1 MALWCVVK
9 NFFECQDDNV
19 MKPASK
25 NILIVEDT
33 ENVADLMKEM
43 LKSFGYEV
51 EVRLAVTEALA
62 TYEPGKFDLVI
73 TDYTMP
79 GMNGLSF
86 AYLLRQQSPR
96 QLILL
101 ITGSAYSITDGV
113 AKPLPVNATLQKP
126 FSVSEFQDAIT
137 SIFDIE
143 PTRA

>member
-1 MALWCVVK
+1 MSAK
-9 NFFECQDDNV
+9 
-19 MKPASK
+19 ATSK
-25 NILIVEDT
+25 KILVVEDT
-33 ENVADLMKEM
+33 ENVADLMREM

-51 EVRLAVTEALA
+51 EVRLEVKEALA

-86 AYLLRQQSPR
+86 AYLLRQQSPG

-113 AKPLPVNATLQKP
+113 ARPLPVDATLQKP
-126 FSVSEFQDAIT
+126 FSVTEFQEAVT
-137 SIFDIE
+137 GLFTTE
-143 PTRA
+143 RASV